1 MELASYCN
9 ELAAASVS
17 AAQWVER
24 NGDIVRNEREGLL
37 KELRRAG
44 RLFRGCAR
52 AAKRKMCAGV
62 FGPSQ
67 AGKSYLISALA
78 RNSRNELGAVFGS
91 EVHDFISEI
100 NPEGG
105 KESTGLVTRFTLT
118 PEREAPEGCPVRLA
132 MLSEMDI
139 VKIVANTYYADC
151 EHKEDPQ
158 SDVAG
163 TLAEL
168 ARKPALG
175 NSPVTLDD
183 FEDLREYLA
192 GDFRAKAR
200 VQELE
205 RSYWDQALKLG
216 PRLDLD
222 GRIRLYALIW
232 DDVEEFTDLL
242 RRLLTA
248 VEELGHPETCF
259 CSLEGLLPRDKSI
272 VDVATLGSLDSTEA
286 DLAVATLSGQK
297 RKLPRAIVAALTAE
311 LTIVMDEKPADYFE
325 YTDLLDF
332 PGYRSRY
339 KLDDVR
345 RELKKDGM
353 LKELFLRGKVAYLFQ
368 RYCARRELNS
378 MLLCIGPS
386 NQEVQDLPG
395 VINAWIGTTHGE
407 TPEER
412 EGRQISI
419 FLILTKF
426 DMEFEE
432 KKGAPSLES
441 RWDNRL
447 HASLLDFF
455 GKQHDWPVR
464 WTPTRGFDNIFLLR
478 NPNFQFRAIMEF
490 SGDTEVGIQPG
501 RQDYVNRLRS
511 AFMGSP
517 LVGEHFRDRERAWE
531 EAMRLNDGGISYI
544 RESLSPVCNPRIKER
559 QLLQNVNAMR
569 QNLLRRL
576 ENFYRADDREALRK
590 QKLKLFVTLSHYL
603 GNMEK
608 NSRRLGQLLRRLS
621 VTDADIYYL
630 HAFAMRQHRE
640 LTAEAAENR
649 VEALPVL
656 DDIDLDNFDLN
667 ALDPFGDQGNGP
679 APSVRPQDEA
689 EIYASVI
696 ESNWVEKLHELA
708 DDPAMQSFF
717 MLPDKAFS
725 ALATELAVGA
735 ERLGLRQR
743 LVDDFRKTAAYAN
756 TSKTAIARRQA
767 ALAARRI
774 NAYVDWLGH
783 SPHGETDAER
793 TVRLTPTQ
801 SATVFKPTP
810 ELHGLPD
817 LDAVQGNYTDRW
829 FIDWRNALGGLI
841 MANVNFDGDQTF
853 DVAENDAL
861 GVILKK
867 LAPVAEVEA

>member
-9 ELAAASVS
+9 SLATASAAAG
-17 AAQWVER
+17 QWVER
-24 NGDIVRNEREGLL
+24 NGEAVRNEKEGLL

-44 RLFRGCAR
+44 RLFRSCAR
-52 AAKRKMCAGV
+52 AADRKMCAGV

-78 RNSRNELGAVFGS
+78 RNSKNELGAVFGS
-91 EVHDFISEI
+91 EIHDFISEI

-118 PEREAPEGCPVRLA
+118 PEKEAPAGFPVRLA

-139 VKIVANTYYADC
+139 VKIIANTYYADC

-158 SDVAG
+158 SDIG
-163 TLAEL
+163 KTLGEL
-168 ARKPALG
+168 AQRPAAQ
-175 NSPVTLDD
+175 NVPVTLDD
-183 FEDLREYLA
+183 FEELREYLA

-205 RSYWDQALKLG
+205 RSYWDEALKLG
-216 PRLDLD
+216 PKLDLE

-232 DDVEEFTDLL
+232 DEVEEFTGLL
-242 RRLLTA
+242 RRLLSA

-259 CSLEGLLPRDKSI
+259 CSLDALLPREKSI
-272 VDVATLGSLDSTEA
+272 IDVATLAGLDSPEA
-286 DLAVATLSGQK
+286 DLDVAAPQGKKL
-297 RKLPRAIVAALTAE
+297 KLPRAIVTALTAE
-311 LTIVMDEKPADYFE
+311 LTIVMSEKPADYFE

-345 RELKKDGM
+345 KELKKDGM

-395 VINAWIGTTHGE
+395 VINAWIGSTHGE

-412 EGRQISI
+412 EGKQVSI

-455 GKQHDWPVR
+455 GKQHDWPTK
-464 WTPTRGFDNIFLLR
+464 WTPTKGFDNIFLLR

-490 SGDTEVGIQPG
+490 SGDTEIGIQKD
-501 RQDYVNRLRS
+501 RQEYVDRLKN
-511 AFMGSP
+511 AFMGSS
-517 LVGEHFRDRERAWE
+517 LVAEHFRDKERAWN

-544 RESLSPVCNPRIKER
+544 RESLSPVCNPDIKKR

-569 QNLLRRL
+569 QNILRRL
-576 ENFYRADDREALRK
+576 ENFYKADDREGLRK
-590 QKLKLFVTLSHYL
+590 QKLKLFVALSHYL

-608 NSRRLGQLLRRLS
+608 NSRRLGQLLRRFT
-621 VTDADIYYL
+621 VTDADIYDL
-630 HAFAMRQHRE
+630 FPAAMRRHRE
-640 LTAEAAENR
+640 LAAEAAEKK
-649 VEALPVL
+649 ADAAPSL
-656 DDIDLDNFDLN
+656 DDIDIDNFDLN
-667 ALDPFGDQGNGP
+667 ALDPFGGGASAVP
-679 APSVRPQDEA
+679 VSRPLDEA
-689 EIYASVI
+689 DVYAEVI
-696 ESNWVEKLHELA
+696 ESKWVEKLHEIA
-708 DDPAMQSFF
+708 GDPAMQSFF

-725 ALATELAVGA
+725 DLATELAVGA
-735 ERLGLRQR
+735 ERLGLRQK
-743 LVDDFRKTAAYAN
+743 LASEFRETAAYAN

-767 ALAARRI
+767 ALAARRL
-774 NAYVDWLGH
+774 NSYVDWLGH
-783 SPHGETDAER
+783 NPHGETDAQR
-793 TVRLTPTQ
+793 MVHITPTQ
-801 SATVFKPTP
+801 SAAVFKPVP
-810 ELHGLPD
+810 DLHGLPD
-817 LDAVQGNYTDRW
+817 LDSVQGSYTDKW

-841 MANVNFDGDQTF
+841 MDNVNFDGSQTF
-853 DVAENDAL
+853 DAAENDAL
-861 GVILKK
+861 GAILKK
-867 LAPVAEVEA
+867 LAPAAEGNK